1 MSTTTRTTPRA
12 SVPDARRVG
21 GLAAANARLLVRNRL
36 TLVDG
41 VLLPLAPLVMLA
53 VTADEP
59 AAGASTVSLALLF
72 AYLFPVFYNLL
83 SVVVTRRDELV
94 LKRLRTGETTDA
106 ELVLALAL
114 PGVVVAVLVAAV
126 VVPVAVALGMPW
138 PADLALYALMV
149 VTACVMFVAFALWTA
164 SWTRNAEAA
173 QLTSAPV
180 LLLAVAGS
188 VVALVP
194 EGVAEVL
201 QRTPGGALDTLVQL
215 AWLGGGA
222 DGTWAQALQPLLV
235 LLAWTAL
242 ALLLA
247 QRSMRW
253 EPRA

>member
-1 MSTTTRTTPRA
+1 MSTLTRPSA
-12 SVPDARRVG
+12 PDARRVG

-36 TLVDG
+36 TLTYA
-41 VLLPLAPLVMLA
+41 VLLPLAPLALLT

-59 AAGASTVSLALLF
+59 AAGVSTISVALLLTF
-72 AYLFPVFYNLL
+72 LFPVFYNLL

-94 LKRLRTGETTDA
+94 LKRLRTGETTDT

-114 PGVVVAVLVAAV
+114 PGVVVAVIIAAV
-126 VVPVAVALGMPW
+126 IVPVAVALGMPW
-138 PADLALYALMV
+138 PADLGLYALV
-149 VTACVMFVAFALWTA
+149 VLLACVMFVAFALWTA

-180 LLLAVAGS
+180 LLLAAAGAFIA
-188 VVALVP
+188 VVP
-194 EGVAEVL
+194 EPAAEVL
-201 QRTPGGALDTLVQL
+201 RRTPGGALDVLVQL

-235 LLAWTAL
+235 LVAWTAV

>member
-1 MSTTTRTTPRA
+1 MSTLTRP

-21 GLAAANARLLVRNRL
+21 GLAAANTRLLVRNRL
-36 TLVDG
+36 TLTYAL
-41 VLLPLAPLVMLA
+41 LLPLAPLAMLT
-53 VTADEP
+53 VTAVDP
-59 AAGASTVSLALLF
+59 AAGASTISLALLF
-72 AYLFPVFYNLL
+72 AYLFPVYYNLL

-94 LKRLRTGETTDA
+94 LKRLRTGETSDA
-106 ELVLALAL
+106 ELILSLAL

-126 VVPVAVALGMPW
+126 VVPVAGVLGMPV
-138 PADLALYALMV
+138 PADLGLYALMV
-149 VTACVMFVAFALWTA
+149 VMSCVMFVAFALWTA

-180 LLLAVAGS
+180 LLLAAAGS
-188 VVALVP
+188 VVSVVP
-194 EGVAEVL
+194 EPVAEVL
-201 QRTPGGALDTLVQL
+201 QRTPGGALDVLIRL

-222 DGTWAQALQPLLV
+222 NGTWAQALEPLLV

>member
-1 MSTTTRTTPRA
+1 MSTLTRQSIPG
-12 SVPDARRVG
+12 ARRVG
-21 GLAAANARLLVRNRL
+21 GLAAANTRLLVRNRL
-36 TLVDG
+36 TLTYAL
-41 VLLPLAPLVMLA
+41 LLPLAPLALLT

-59 AAGASTVSLALLF
+59 AAGVSTISVALLF
-72 AYLFPVFYNLL
+72 VYLFPVFYNLL

-94 LKRLRTGETTDA
+94 LKRLRTGETSDT

-114 PGVVVAVLVAAV
+114 PGVVVAAVVAAV

-138 PADLALYALMV
+138 PVDLGLYALMV
-149 VTACVMFVAFALWTA
+149 VMACVMFVAFALWTA

-180 LLLAVAGS
+180 LLLAAAGS
-188 VVALVP
+188 FIAVVP
-194 EGVAEVL
+194 EPVAEVI
-201 QRTPGGALDTLVQL
+201 QRTPGGALDVLLRL

-222 DGTWAQALQPLLV
+222 DGTWAQALQPLLI
-235 LLAWTAL
+235 LLAWTAV
-242 ALLLA
+242 ALFLA